1 MMSLKGEQLK
11 KILLDSQNYR
21 LNSKLYGEFYIDSSD
36 IEDSWIAPDFMT
48 ELGYAK
54 DDMHDADFWSL
65 LHLVDRKQLM
75 KQLKGGAFMERST
88 VASLV
93 RLKRKDKVYVQASL
107 KIQLIKSSNS
117 GEPEV
122 FYGICTLLPEAKGQL
137 PIERVSY
144 SRMVLEAIPDMFFV
158 INAQG
163 LILDYK
169 PGKSEESANLDA
181 DETIGLSINEVMPDF
196 VVDQISKCID
206 LLESGNPASTFEY
219 ALDWDSG
226 TEYYA
231 CHLSTLGEGVF
242 LAIVQNVTHRKRKD
256 EMLKEVFERRRIFI
270 EQAPN
275 AIAMLDKDLRYLA
288 VSNQWIE
295 DYNLQNVQILGV
307 DHFSIFNNVDA
318 KFKSLMHDA
327 LRGNGFKSN
336 ADPYLRNDGL
346 EMIIK
351 WEARPWYISNDDIG
365 GIIILT
371 EDITERSRIA
381 HENARLSTLQQ
392 LLMGIST
399 RFMNVTNKD
408 FDSEVQHALALLG
421 NDVSADRIYVFQ
433 YDWANHCSNNTHEWC
448 AEGIEP
454 QMDELQGLSFDFS
467 LDWPEK
473 HKKGEEIYIADS
485 AALEEGPLK
494 EILLPQDIKS
504 LLTIPL
510 LHQGDC
516 LGFVGFD
523 SVFKCSPFPEKE
535 RELLSLF
542 ADMLVN
548 VMVRLKAQRELR
560 NTKAQLEGILLEMND
575 VVWSLS
581 LPSQET
587 VFLSPSAEK
596 LVGCPINL
604 GEKNVFWWEEFIHPE
619 DKFIFNNIM
628 SDLSIEGKYAGQL
641 RIIANDGEV
650 KWVHSHGRVIRN
662 SEGKAIRIDALVSDI
677 TAQKRNE
684 LKVNDLLNL
693 ANDQNDRFKNFA
705 HIVTHNLR
713 SNSTNIDILLKFWME
728 EEDPKIK
735 MDFLNNLQH
744 AVTCLNKNIEDLN
757 EVVELT
763 TNTDA
768 ALRPIGLA
776 VAANAS
782 LGSLQAFQNSAG
794 AQVEMEIGPEMKVL
808 AVPAYLTSVL
818 HNLINNGIKYRH
830 PERKPVVHIR
840 AEKEGDFCVLDIRD
854 NGLGIDLKEHGS
866 KLFGFL
872 KTFHHHPEARGLGLF
887 ITKNQVIAMG
897 GRIEVDSVPGE
908 WTAFKVYLKVA

>member
-1 MMSLKGEQLK
+1 MSLKGEQLK
-11 KILLDSQNYR
+11 KILLDSSNYR

-36 IEDSWIAPDFMT
+36 VKESWIAPDFMT
-48 ELGYAK
+48 ELGYEK
-54 DDMHDADFWSL
+54 DDIHDANFWSL
-65 LHLVDRKQLM
+65 LHHVDRKQLM
-75 KQLKGGAFMERST
+75 KQLRGGDFMNTSF

-93 RLKRKDKVYVQASL
+93 RLKRQDQVYVQASL
-107 KIQLIKSSNS
+107 KIQLIKSSKS

-122 FYGICTLLPEAKGQL
+122 FYGICMLLPEAKGQL

-158 INAQG
+158 LNAQG

-181 DETIGLSINEVMPDF
+181 DETIGQSINKVMPDF
-196 VVDQISKCID
+196 VVDQISKYID
-206 LLESGNPASTFEY
+206 ILKSGNPASTFEY

-231 CHLSTLGEGVF
+231 CHLSTLGEDVF
-242 LAIVQNVTHRKRKD
+242 LAIIQNVTHRKRKD

-318 KFKSLMHDA
+318 KFKSLMYNA
-327 LRGNGFKSN
+327 LRGNGFKSSS
-336 ADPYLRNDGL
+336 DLYLRNDGL
-346 EMIIK
+346 EMLIK
-351 WEARPWYISNDDIG
+351 WEVRPWYISNDDIG

-381 HENARLSTLQQ
+381 HENARLSALQQ

-408 FDSEVQHALALLG
+408 FDSEVHQALALLG

-448 AEGIEP
+448 AKGIEP
-454 QMDELQGLSFDFS
+454 QMDELQGLSLDFS
-467 LDWPEK
+467 LDWPER

-494 EILLPQDIKS
+494 EILLPQGIKS

-523 SVFKCSPFPEKE
+523 SVFQCSPFPDKE

-587 VFLSPSAEK
+587 VFLSPSVEK
-596 LVGCPINL
+596 LVGCPVNL

-628 SDLSIEGKYAGQL
+628 SDLSTEGKYAGQH

-650 KWVHSHGRVIRN
+650 KWVHSQGRIIRN
-662 SEGKAIRIDALVSDI
+662 SEGRAIRIDALVSDI

-713 SNSTNIDILLKFWME
+713 SNSSNIDILLKFWME
-728 EEDPKIK
+728 EEDPITKS
-735 MDFLNNLQH
+735 DFLNNLQH
-744 AVTCLNKNIEDLN
+744 AVTCLNRNIEDLN

-776 VAANAS
+776 EAAKAS

-794 AQVEMEIGPEMKVL
+794 AQVEMEIGPDLNVL

-818 HNLINNGIKYRH
+818 HNLINNSIKYRH
-830 PERKPVVHIR
+830 PGRKPVVNIR

-854 NGLGIDLKEHGS
+854 NGLGIDLKKHGP

-897 GRIEVDSVPGE
+897 GRIEVDSVVGE
-908 WTAFKVYLKVA
+908 WTTFKVFLKVA

>member
-1 MMSLKGEQLK
+1 MTALK
-11 KILLDSQNYR
+11 KEHLVKIQQDSLHYK
-21 LNSKLYGEFYIDSSD
+21 LNSKLYGEFYIDSID
-36 IEDSWIAPDFMT
+36 VKESWIAPDFMIQ
-48 ELGYAK
+48 LGYTKSEAA
-54 DDMHDADFWSL
+54 DADFWSL
-65 LHLVDRKQLM
+65 LHLLDRRQLM
-75 KQLKGGAFMERST
+75 KQLKSETFKETSSF
-88 VASLV
+88 ASLV
-93 RLKRKDKVYVQASL
+93 RLKRQDQVYVPANLQ
-107 KIQLIKSSNS
+107 IQLVKSSDS
-117 GEPEV
+117 GAPEI
-122 FYGICTLLPEAKGQL
+122 FYGVCMLLPEPNSHM
-137 PIERVSY
+137 PIEHVSY

-158 INAQG
+158 INVQG

-169 PGKSEESANLDA
+169 PGNTEDAATLNAEEA
-181 DETIGLSINEVMPDF
+181 IGEYLTEVIPGF
-196 VVDQISKCID
+196 IVDQINKCID
-206 LLESGNPASTFEY
+206 VLKSGKPASTFEY
-219 ALDWDSG
+219 ALDWESG

-231 CHLSTLGEGVF
+231 CHLSMLGEDVF
-242 LAIVQNVTHRKRKD
+242 LAIIQNITHRKRKD

-295 DYNLQNVQILGV
+295 DYKLQDVQILGV

-318 KFKSLMHDA
+318 KFKFLMQDA

-351 WEARPWYISNDDIG
+351 WEVRPWYISNDDIG

-381 HENARLSTLQQ
+381 HENARLSSLQQ

-408 FDSEVQHALALLG
+408 FDSEVHHALALLG
-421 NDVSADRIYVFQ
+421 NNVSADRIYVFQ

-454 QMDELQGLSFDFS
+454 QMDELQGLNLDFS
-467 LDWPEK
+467 LDWPER
-473 HKKGEEIYIADS
+473 HKKGEEIYIANS
-485 AALEEGPLK
+485 AALDDGPLK
-494 EILLPQDIKS
+494 EILLPQGIKS

-523 SVFKCSPFPEKE
+523 SVFQCSSFPEKE

-587 VFLSPSAEK
+587 VFLSPSVEK

-604 GEKNVFWWEEFIHPE
+604 KEKSVFWWEEFIHP
-619 DKFIFNNIM
+619 DDRFIFDSIM
-628 SDLSIEGKYAGQL
+628 NDLSTKGKYSGQH
-641 RIIANDGEV
+641 RIIASGGEV
-650 KWVHSHGRVIRN
+650 KWVHSQGRIIRN
-662 SEGKAIRIDALVSDI
+662 SEGNAIRIDALVSDI
-677 TAQKRNE
+677 SAQKRNE
-684 LKVNDLLNL
+684 LQVNALLKL

-705 HIVTHNLR
+705 HIVAHNLR
-713 SNSTNIDILLKFWME
+713 SNSSNIDILLKFWME

-763 TNTDA
+763 TTTDA

-776 VAANAS
+776 EAAQAS
-782 LGSLQAFQNSAG
+782 LASLQAFQNSAG
-794 AQVEMEIGPEMKVL
+794 AQVEMEIASELKVL

-818 HNLINNGIKYRH
+818 HNLISNSMKYRH
-830 PERKPVVHIR
+830 PDRKSVVNIC

-887 ITKNQVIAMG
+887 ITKNQVMAMG

-908 WTAFKVYLKVA
+908 WTAFKVYLKLA